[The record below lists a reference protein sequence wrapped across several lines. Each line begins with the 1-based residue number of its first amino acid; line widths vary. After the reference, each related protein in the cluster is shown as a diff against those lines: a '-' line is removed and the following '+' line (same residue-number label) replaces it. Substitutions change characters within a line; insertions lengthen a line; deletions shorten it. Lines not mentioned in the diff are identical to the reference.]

1 MQSLNASLDR
11 VLCADLR
18 VDEWARVTRQLIEA
32 VGVPGVSHM
41 PSDSVGVDAFADVA
55 ASLAR
60 AVIDNCVAYFA
71 LSFLKGFKNENFSAV
86 REEDAPIVSLRLVVA
101 AYDFDLAVLLY
112 QYELFFRRS
121 EANASLLARARD
133 LLTEVG
139 RRNSFKLELN
149 AAIDRAFAFGDSSGV
164 NALLSR
170 YSVERRV
177 YLSGEG
183 IEFPSDFRYRLE
195 QCMKPFD
202 NNSKAILMFFAGFV
216 KVSSLNVFGA
226 EIHEDAMGKMLS
238 RCLVRFE
245 EIKSLK
251 KGSLWGALNEEQRRC
266 LDLFSVAKLGSDYQP
281 FFRAD
286 MAKAVALA
294 PFQLVIMAI
303 VSVILGSCIVIS
315 ATGLAVGH
323 TRTYDNLA
331 NKWSAICYQVT
342 GYQPHIIDRYYKCDP
357 KQKAG
362 AR

>member
-1 MQSLNASLDR
+1 M
-11 VLCADLR
+11 
-18 VDEWARVTRQLIEA
+18 TRQLIEA

-86 REEDAPIVSLRLVVA
+86 REEDAPIVSLRLVVV
-101 AYDFDLAVLLY
+101 AYDCDLAVLLY
-112 QYELFFRRS
+112 QYESFFRRS
-121 EANASLLARARD
+121 EATASLLARARD

-183 IEFPSDFRYRLE
+183 IEFPSDFRYRLA

-216 KVSSLNVFGA
+216 KVSSLHVFGA